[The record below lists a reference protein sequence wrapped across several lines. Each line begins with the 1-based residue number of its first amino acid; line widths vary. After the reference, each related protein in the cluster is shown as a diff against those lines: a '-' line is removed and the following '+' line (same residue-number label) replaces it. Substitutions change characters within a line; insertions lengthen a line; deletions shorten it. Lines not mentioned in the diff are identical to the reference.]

1 MQICP
6 FLQFYASYVWCGLF
20 AGDGGREV
28 PRCSYEVEAD
38 RPLVM
43 QKGVA
48 GGQAVHRGVSE
59 RCCSPFAG
67 E

>member
-1 MQICP
+1 MS
-6 FLQFYASYVWCGLF
+6 AMF
-20 AGDGGREV
+20 AGDGGCEV
-28 PRCSYEVEAD
+28 PRCSYEVEAN